1 MPDTKELFDMVL
13 RLLEREDQLVNSR
26 MTWYLTIQGFIVAS
40 VALSFTGKFESHP
53 YLQIPATILLST
65 LGIAISAVV
74 FVSVGRA
81 RDNKNKI
88 GKMWEKVY
96 KPEAKLFPDPRGE
109 RTWLRNLTP
118 GLAVPVIFVVFWIM
132 VIIGA
137 SVRTR
142 LCA

>member
-1 MPDTKELFDMVL
+1 MFDMVL

-74 FVSVGRA
+74 FISVGRA
-81 RDNKNKI
+81 RENKMKI
-88 GKMWEKVY
+88 GKMWGKVCR
-96 KPEAKLFPDPRGE
+96 PEAKLFPDPRGE
-109 RTWLRNLTP
+109 PTSWVGNLTP
-118 GLAVPVIFVVFWIM
+118 GLAVPVIFVAFWIM

-137 SVRTR
+137 SARTR
-142 LCA
+142 FCA